1 MKSFFVYYFLT
12 LLFYLVEI
20 SLFSIFYISWR
31 YDIFWLNITL
41 RSLLVIIF
49 SILIRN
55 LIFTTIRHFYLK
67 FFILVLFNPLLSST
81 ILKLFTLPLLSINV
95 LVLKFFADLIT
106 SILIFLILKKIS

>member
-20 SLFSIFYISWR
+20 SLFAIFYVSWR

-41 RSLLVIIF
+41 RSFLVIIF
-49 SILIRN
+49 SIIVRN
-55 LIFTTIRHFYLK
+55 LIFTTTRHFYLK
-67 FFILVLFNPLLSST
+67 FFILALFNPLLSSAL
-81 ILKLFTLPLLSINV
+81 LKLFTLSLLSIEV
-95 LVLKFFADLIT
+95 LVLKFVADLVN

>member
-20 SLFSIFYISWR
+20 SLFAIFYVSWR

-41 RSLLVIIF
+41 RSFLVIIF
-49 SILIRN
+49 SIIVRK
-55 LIFTTIRHFYLK
+55 LIFTTTRHFYLK
-67 FFILVLFNPLLSST
+67 FFILVLFNPLLSSAL
-81 ILKLFTLPLLSINV
+81 LKLFTLSLLSIEV
-95 LVLKFFADLIT
+95 LVLKFVADLVN